1 MILECCKFAT
11 TSKEGAFLSPLLF
24 LYMEKLSEKI
34 AVWVAPKL
42 EELDCFLV
50 DIKIN
55 PAGSKIEVYID
66 RDAGLQIETCEQV
79 SRFLELHLDN
89 EAGVPPKYI
98 LEVSSPG
105 MDNPFKVERQY
116 LKNIGKTV
124 EVLLTNG
131 VKIEGMLEQYQPDAL
146 VLKQTIPPAK
156 KGQAPTYKEATINM
170 NDIKYTKK
178 KISF

>member
-1 MILECCKFAT
+1 M
-11 TSKEGAFLSPLLF
+11 SPLLF

-66 RDAGLQIETCEQV
+66 RDTGLQIEMCEQV

-89 EAGVPPKYI
+89 EPGVPPKYI

-116 LKNIGKTV
+116 LKNNIHAKNCR
-124 EVLLTNG
+124 TNCSRN
-131 VKIEGMLEQYQPDAL
+131 KSSSRQSTTSICL
-146 VLKQTIPPAK
+146 
-156 KGQAPTYKEATINM
+156 
-170 NDIKYTKK
+170 
-178 KISF
+178 